1 MFKKLT
7 IIALTIL
14 ATQQIKAQEIWT
26 LERCVVQAQEMNRTV
41 KQSQVAVKNAKL
53 TNKQDQ
59 YALYPSVGANS
70 NLGAN
75 FGRSVNPAT
84 YTFEN
89 TTSTYNSW
97 SLSGSATLY
106 NGGRLKNQIK
116 LSANDIKAAEADLE
130 QTAQGIALQV
140 AQAYLQILLN
150 EEQLK
155 NVQRRLQ
162 TTQEQLTQTERRIK
176 AGALAANSRLD
187 IVAQVARDEQAIVT
201 AQNNVELSYLTLKN
215 LMEFPL
221 EREMK
226 IETPSVLL
234 PSDINPDAF
243 MFKAVYNQALGS
255 QPQIRAGELR
265 IRSAEIGVKI
275 AEAGLLPSLFANANL
290 SSNYSNKILD
300 ITKGKS
306 SIVENTQ
313 TIKVNGQI
321 VPVTFYQNTLS
332 EIPKKS
338 YAAQLGDNLG
348 QGVGLQLQIPIF
360 DGFQRRI
367 AVDRQK
373 LNVESQN
380 IALDRN
386 KQQLKSDVQTAIA
399 NVKAARKQYEASQR
413 TFEALKAA
421 FDATEKRLATG
432 GANGF
437 EYIQARSNV
446 DNAERDVTVAKFDYL
461 FKVKIVEF
469 YEGKK
474 LTLK

>member
-14 ATQQIKAQEIWT
+14 AAQQLTAQEIWT
-26 LERCVVQAQEMNRTV
+26 LERCVAQAQEMNRTV

-53 TNKQDQ
+53 TNKQDAN
-59 YALYPSVGANS
+59 ALYPTLNANS
-70 NLGAN
+70 NLGFN
-75 FGRSVNPAT
+75 FGRVVNPAT
-84 YTFEN
+84 NQFEN
-89 TTSTYNSW
+89 TNSTFNSW
-97 SLSGSATLY
+97 SLSSNVTVY
-106 NGGRLKNQIK
+106 NGGRLRNQIK
-116 LSANDIKAAEADLE
+116 QSANDIKAAEADLE

-140 AQAYLQILLN
+140 AQSYLQILLN

-155 NVQRRLQ
+155 NTQRRVQ
-162 TTQEQLTQTERRIK
+162 TTQEQLTQTDRRIK
-176 AGALAANSRLD
+176 AGALAANARLD

-265 IRSAEIGVKI
+265 IKSAEIGVKI
-275 AEAGLLPSLFANANL
+275 AEAGLLPSLFASANVN
-290 SSNYSNKILD
+290 SNYSNKFLD
-300 ITKGKS
+300 VTKGKQGT
-306 SIVENTQ
+306 IEVPQVVRIGTQ
-313 TIKVNGQI
+313 TQTVFFTQ
-321 VPVTFYQNTLS
+321 QTLTD
-332 EIPKKS
+332 IPKKS
-338 YAAQLGDNLG
+338 YGSQIGDNLG
-348 QGVGLQLQIPIF
+348 QGIGLQLQIPIF

-367 AVDRQK
+367 AVERQR
-373 LNVESQN
+373 LNVESQS
-380 IALDRN
+380 ITLDRN

-399 NVKAARKQYEASQR
+399 NSKAARKQYEAAQR

-432 GANGF
+432 GANSF
-437 EYIQARSNV
+437 EYTQARNNV

-474 LTLK
+474 MTLK

>member
-14 ATQQIKAQEIWT
+14 AAQQLAAQETWT
-26 LERCVVQAQEMNRTV
+26 LERCVAQAQEMNRTV

-53 TNKQDQ
+53 TNKQD
-59 YALYPSVGANS
+59 ANAVYPSVNANS
-70 NLGAN
+70 NLGFN

-84 YTFEN
+84 YQFEN
-89 TTSTYNSW
+89 SSSTYNSW
-97 SLSGSATLY
+97 GLSANATIY
-106 NGGRLKNQIK
+106 NGGRLRNQIK
-116 LSANDIKAAEADLE
+116 QSANDIKAAEADLE

-140 AQAYLQILLN
+140 AQSYLQILLN

-155 NVQRRLQ
+155 NTQRRVQ
-162 TTQEQLTQTERRIK
+162 TTQEQLTQTDRRIK
-176 AGALAANSRLD
+176 AGALAANARLD
-187 IVAQVARDEQAIVT
+187 IVAQIARDEQAIVT
-201 AQNNVELSYLTLKN
+201 AQNNVEISYLSLKN

-221 EREMK
+221 DREMK
-226 IETPSVLL
+226 IETPSVIL
-234 PSDINPDAF
+234 PSDMNPDAF
-243 MFKAVYNQALGS
+243 MFKAVYNQALAA

-265 IRSAEIGVKI
+265 IKSAEIGVKI

-300 ITKGKS
+300 FAKGKQT
-306 SIVENTQ
+306 IVEVPQTVRIGTQ
-313 TIKVNGQI
+313 TQTVFFSQ
-321 VPVTFYQNTLS
+321 PVTS
-332 EIPKKS
+332 DIPKKS
-338 YAAQLGDNLG
+338 YGSQISDNLG
-348 QGVGLQLQIPIF
+348 QGIGFQLQIPIF

-399 NVKAARKQYEASQR
+399 NSKAARKQFEAAQK
-413 TFEALKAA
+413 TYEALKAA
-421 FDATEKRLATG
+421 FEATEKRLATG

-437 EYIQARSNV
+437 EYTQARSNV

-474 LTLK
+474 MSLK

>member
-14 ATQQIKAQEIWT
+14 ATEYTQAQEIWT

-59 YALYPSVGANS
+59 YAVYPTVNANS
-70 NLGAN
+70 NLGFN

-89 TTSTYNSW
+89 TSSTYNSW
-97 SLSGSATLY
+97 SLSGSAVLY

-116 LSANDIKAAEADLE
+116 QSANDIKAAEADLE

-162 TTQEQLTQTERRIK
+162 TTQEQLTQTDRRIK
-176 AGALAANSRLD
+176 AGALAANARLD

-226 IETPSVLL
+226 IETPSVIV
-234 PSDINPDAF
+234 PSDINPDGF
-243 MFKAVYNQALGS
+243 MFKAVYNQALGA

-290 SSNYSNKILD
+290 GSNYSNKILD
-300 ITKGKS
+300 IAKGKKGT
-306 SIVENTQ
+306 VEVPQVVKIGTQ
-313 TIKVNGQI
+313 VQTVFFTQ
-321 VPVTFYQNTLS
+321 PTLTD
-332 EIPKKS
+332 IPIKS
-338 YAAQLGDNLG
+338 YASQLGDNLG
-348 QGVGLQLQIPIF
+348 QGIGLQLQIPIF

-373 LNVESQN
+373 LNVESQT

-399 NVKAARKQYEASQR
+399 NAKAAKKQFEAAQR

-437 EYIQARSNV
+437 EYTQARSNV

-474 LTLK
+474 LTLR

>member
-14 ATQQIKAQEIWT
+14 ATHANAQETWT
-26 LERCVVQAQEMNRTV
+26 LERCVAQAQEMNRTV

-53 TNKQDQ
+53 TNKQD
-59 YALYPSVGANS
+59 ANAIYPTLSANS
-70 NLGAN
+70 NLGFN

-84 YTFEN
+84 YQFEN
-89 TTSTYNSW
+89 TSSTYNSW
-97 SLSGSATLY
+97 GLSSNVVLY
-106 NGGRLKNQIK
+106 NGGRLKNQIRQ
-116 LSANDIKAAEADLE
+116 SANDVKVAEADLE

-155 NVQRRLQ
+155 NTQRRVQ
-162 TTQEQLTQTERRIK
+162 TTQEQLTQTDRRIK
-176 AGALAANSRLD
+176 AGALAANARLD
-187 IVAQVARDEQAIVT
+187 IVAQVARDEQAIVS
-201 AQNNVELSYLTLKN
+201 AQNNADLSYLNLKN
-215 LMEFPL
+215 LMEFPID
-221 EREMK
+221 REMK
-226 IETPSVLL
+226 IETPSVIL

-243 MFKAVYNQALGS
+243 MFKAVYNQALGT

-275 AEAGLLPSLFANANL
+275 AEAGLLPSLFANANV
-290 SSNYSNKILD
+290 SSNYSDKILD
-300 ITKGKS
+300 FAKGKQGS
-306 SIVENTQ
+306 VEVPQVVRIGTQTQ
-313 TIKVNGQI
+313 TIFFTQPTV
-321 VPVTFYQNTLS
+321 S
-332 EIPKKS
+332 DIPKKS
-338 YAAQLGDNLG
+338 YGGQIADNLG
-348 QGVGLQLQIPIF
+348 QGIGLQLQIPIF

-367 AVDRQK
+367 AIDRQK

-386 KQQLKSDVQTAIA
+386 KQQLKADVQTAIA
-399 NVKAARKQYEASQR
+399 NSKAARKQYDAAQR

-421 FDATEKRLATG
+421 FEATEKRLATG
-432 GANGF
+432 GASGF
-437 EYIQARSNV
+437 EYTQARSNL

-469 YEGKK
+469 YEGKRM
-474 LTLK
+474 TLK

>member
-7 IIALTIL
+7 IIALTIF
-14 ATQQIKAQEIWT
+14 ATQAKAQETWT
-26 LERCVVQAQEMNRTV
+26 LERCVAQAQEMNRTV

-59 YALYPSVGANS
+59 YAIYPSLSANS

-84 YTFEN
+84 YQFEN

-97 SLSGSATLY
+97 NLSSNVVIY
-106 NGGRLKNQIK
+106 NGGRLRNQTK
-116 LSANDIKAAEADLE
+116 QSSNDVKVAEADLE

-140 AQAYLQILLN
+140 AQVYLQILLN

-155 NVQRRLQ
+155 NAQRRVQ
-162 TTQEQLTQTERRIK
+162 TTQEQLTQTDRRIK
-176 AGALAANSRLD
+176 AGALAANARLD
-187 IVAQVARDEQAIVT
+187 IVAQIARDEQAIIT

-215 LMEFPL
+215 LMEFPI

-226 IETPSVLL
+226 IETPSVIV
-234 PSDINPDAF
+234 PSDVNPDAF

-265 IRSAEIGVKI
+265 IKSAEIGVKI
-275 AEAGLLPSLFANANL
+275 AEAGLLPSLFANANIG
-290 SSNYSNKILD
+290 SNYSNKILD
-300 ITKGKS
+300 FTKGKQTT
-306 SIVENTQ
+306 VESTQ
-313 TIKVNGQI
+313 NVKINGQT
-321 VPVTFYQNTLS
+321 VPVTFFQNSVTD
-332 EIPKKS
+332 IPKKPYGS
-338 YAAQLGDNLG
+338 QLSDNLG
-348 QGVGLQLQIPIF
+348 QGIGLQLQIPIF

-373 LNVESQN
+373 LNVESQS

-386 KQQLKSDVQTAIA
+386 KQQLKADVQTAIA
-399 NVKAARKQYEASQR
+399 NAKAARKQFEAAQR

-421 FDATEKRLATG
+421 FEATEKRLATG

-474 LTLK
+474 LSLK

>member
-14 ATQQIKAQEIWT
+14 ATQSKAQETWT
-26 LERCVVQAQEMNRTV
+26 LERCVAQAQEMNRTV
-41 KQSQVAVKNAKL
+41 KQSQVSVKNAKL

-59 YALYPSVGANS
+59 NALYPTLNANS
-70 NLGAN
+70 NLGFN

-84 YTFEN
+84 YAFEN
-89 TTSTYNSW
+89 SSSTYNSW
-97 SLSGSATLY
+97 SLSSNVVLY
-106 NGGRLKNQIK
+106 NGGRLRNQIK
-116 LSANDIKAAEADLE
+116 QSANDIKAAEADLE

-150 EEQLK
+150 DEQLK
-155 NVQRRLQ
+155 NAQRRVL
-162 TTQEQLTQTERRIK
+162 TTQDQLTQTERRIK
-176 AGALAANSRLD
+176 AGALAANARLD
-187 IVAQVARDEQAIVT
+187 IVAQIARDEQSVIT
-201 AQNNVELSYLTLKN
+201 SQNNVELSYLNLKN
-215 LMEFPL
+215 LMEFPV

-226 IETPSVLL
+226 IETPSVIL
-234 PSDINPDAF
+234 PSDVNPDAF
-243 MFKAVYNQALGS
+243 MFKAVYNQALGA

-265 IRSAEIGVKI
+265 IKSAEIGVKI
-275 AEAGLLPSLFANANL
+275 AEAGLLPSLFMNGNI

-300 ITKGKS
+300 FTKGRATT
-306 SIVENTQ
+306 VENTQ
-313 TIKVNGQI
+313 NVKVGTTIT
-321 VPVTFYQNTLS
+321 PVTFYQTVVTDV
-332 EIPKKS
+332 PKKS
-338 YAAQLGDNLG
+338 YGSQIGDNLG
-348 QGVGLQLQIPIF
+348 QGIGFQLQIPIF

-367 AVDRQK
+367 AIDRQR
-373 LNVESQN
+373 LNVESQT

-399 NVKAARKQYEASQR
+399 NSKAARKQYEAAQR

-437 EYIQARSNV
+437 EYTQARSNL

-474 LTLK
+474 MTLK

>member
-14 ATQQIKAQEIWT
+14 ATHANAQETWT
-26 LERCVVQAQEMNRTV
+26 LERCVAQAQEMNRTV

-53 TNKQDQ
+53 TNKQD
-59 YALYPSVGANS
+59 ANAIYPTLSANS
-70 NLGAN
+70 NLGFN

-84 YTFEN
+84 YQFEN
-89 TTSTYNSW
+89 TSSTYNSW
-97 SLSGSATLY
+97 GLSSNVVLY
-106 NGGRLKNQIK
+106 NGGRLKNQIRQ
-116 LSANDIKAAEADLE
+116 SANDVKVAEADLE

-155 NVQRRLQ
+155 NTQRRVQ
-162 TTQEQLTQTERRIK
+162 TTQEQLTQTDRRIK
-176 AGALAANSRLD
+176 AGALAANARLD
-187 IVAQVARDEQAIVT
+187 IVAQVARDEQAIVS
-201 AQNNVELSYLTLKN
+201 AQNNVDLSYLNLKN

-221 EREMK
+221 DREMK
-226 IETPSVLL
+226 IETPSVIL

-243 MFKAVYNQALGS
+243 MFKAVYNQALGT

-275 AEAGLLPSLFANANL
+275 AEAGLLPSLFANANV

-300 ITKGKS
+300 ITKGKAGIAEYTQS
-306 SIVENTQ
+306 GKINGAPASI
-313 TIKVNGQI
+313 
-321 VPVTFYQNTLS
+321 TLS
-332 EIPKKS
+332 QPTLSDIPIKS
-338 YAAQLGDNLG
+338 YGSQLGDNFG
-348 QGVGLQLQIPIF
+348 QGIGLQLQIPIF

-367 AVDRQK
+367 AIDRQK

-386 KQQLKSDVQTAIA
+386 KQQLKADVQTAIA
-399 NVKAARKQYEASQR
+399 NSKAARKQYDAAQR

-421 FDATEKRLATG
+421 FEATEKRLATG
-432 GANGF
+432 GASGF
-437 EYIQARSNV
+437 EYTQARSNL

-469 YEGKK
+469 YEGKRM
-474 LTLK
+474 TLK

>member
-14 ATQQIKAQEIWT
+14 AAHQSKAQEIWT

-53 TNKQDQ
+53 TNRQDEN
-59 YALYPSVGANS
+59 ALYPTLNANS
-70 NLGAN
+70 NLGFN

-84 YTFEN
+84 YQFEN
-89 TTSTYNSW
+89 ASSTYNSW
-97 SLSGSATLY
+97 SLSSNVTLY
-106 NGGRLKNQIK
+106 NGGRLRNQIK
-116 LSANDIKAAEADLE
+116 QSANDIKAAEADLE

-155 NVQRRLQ
+155 NTQRRVQ
-162 TTQEQLTQTERRIK
+162 TTQEQLAQTDRRIK
-176 AGALAANSRLD
+176 AGALAANARLD

-215 LMEFPL
+215 LMEFPFD
-221 EREMK
+221 REMK
-226 IETPSVLL
+226 IETPPLIL

-243 MFKAVYNQALGS
+243 MFKAVYNQALGA

-265 IRSAEIGVKI
+265 IKSAEIGVKI
-275 AEAGLLPSLFANANL
+275 AEAGLLPSLFANANI

-300 ITKGKS
+300 FTKGKP
-306 SIVENTQ
+306 ITVESTQ
-313 TIKVNGQI
+313 NIKVNGQI
-321 VPVTFYQNTLS
+321 LPVTFYQNTVTDV
-332 EIPKKS
+332 PKKTYGS
-338 YAAQLGDNLG
+338 QISDNLG
-348 QGVGLQLQIPIF
+348 QGIGLQLQIPIF

-380 IALDRN
+380 ITLDRN
-386 KQQLKSDVQTAIA
+386 KQQLKADVQTAIA
-399 NVKAARKQYEASQR
+399 NSKAARKQYEASQR
-413 TFEALKAA
+413 TFEALKGA
-421 FDATEKRLATG
+421 FEATEKRLATG

-437 EYIQARSNV
+437 EYTQARSNL
-446 DNAERDVTVAKFDYL
+446 DNAERDVTVAKYDYL

-474 LTLK
+474 MTLK

>member
-59 YALYPSVGANS
+59 YAVYPSVSANS

-97 SLSGSATLY
+97 SLSGSAILY

-116 LSANDIKAAEADLE
+116 LSANDVKAAEADLE

-162 TTQEQLTQTERRIK
+162 TTQEQLTQTDRRIK

-187 IVAQVARDEQAIVT
+187 IVAQAARDEQAIVT

-215 LMEFPL
+215 LMEFPI

-243 MFKAVYNQALGS
+243 MFKAVYNQALGA

-300 ITKGKS
+300 ATKAVFRTVEAPTPVKIDGRPAVITFFDPKAD
-306 SIVENTQ
+306 V
-313 TIKVNGQI
+313 
-321 VPVTFYQNTLS
+321 
-332 EIPKKS
+332 PKKTYGS
-338 YAAQLGDNLG
+338 QLADNLG
-348 QGVGLQLQIPIF
+348 QGIGLQLQIPIF

-386 KQQLKSDVQTAIA
+386 KQQLKADVQTAIA
-399 NVKAARKQYEASQR
+399 NAKAAKKQFEAAQR
-413 TFEALKAA
+413 TFEA

-437 EYIQARSNV
+437 EYTQARSNV

-474 LTLK
+474 LTLR

>member
-14 ATQQIKAQEIWT
+14 AAHQSKAQEIWT

-53 TNKQDQ
+53 TNKQDK
-59 YALYPSVGANS
+59 YAIYPSVSASS
-70 NLGAN
+70 NLGLN

-84 YTFEN
+84 NAFEN
-89 TTSTYNSW
+89 TSATFNSW
-97 SLSGSATLY
+97 NLSSNVTLY
-106 NGGRLKNQIK
+106 NGGRLRNQIK
-116 LSANDIKAAEADLE
+116 LSANDVKAAEADLE

-140 AQAYLQILLN
+140 AQVYLQILLN

-155 NVQRRLQ
+155 NTQRRVQ
-162 TTQEQLTQTERRIK
+162 TTQEQLAQTDRRIK
-176 AGALAANSRLD
+176 AGALAANARLD

-215 LMEFPL
+215 LMEFPID
-221 EREMK
+221 REMK
-226 IETPSVLL
+226 IETPSVIL
-234 PSDINPDAF
+234 PSDMNPDAF

-265 IRSAEIGVKI
+265 IKGAEIGVKV
-275 AEAGLLPSLFANANL
+275 AEAGLLPSLFASAGI
-290 SSNYSNKILD
+290 SSNYSNRILD
-300 ITKGKS
+300 FANGKVVTS
-306 SIVENTQ
+306 ESIQNVR
-313 TIKVNGQI
+313 INGTI
-321 VPVTFYQNTLS
+321 VPVTFFQSSLTD
-332 EIPKKS
+332 IPKKS
-338 YAAQLGDNLG
+338 YGSQISDNLG
-348 QGVGLQLQIPIF
+348 QGIGLQLQIPIF

-380 IALDRN
+380 ITLDRN
-386 KQQLKSDVQTAIA
+386 KQQLKADVQTAIA
-399 NVKAARKQYEASQR
+399 NSKAARKQYEAAQK
-413 TFEALKAA
+413 TFEALKGA
-421 FDATEKRLATG
+421 FEATEKRLATG

-437 EYIQARSNV
+437 EYTQARSNL

-474 LTLK
+474 MSLK